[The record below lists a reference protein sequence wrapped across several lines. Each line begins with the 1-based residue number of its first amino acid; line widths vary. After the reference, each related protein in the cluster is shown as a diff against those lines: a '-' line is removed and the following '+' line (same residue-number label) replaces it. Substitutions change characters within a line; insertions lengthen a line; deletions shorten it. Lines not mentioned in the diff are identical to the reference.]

1 LFSKIKSSKTRIN
14 QLDKG
19 NITRRLVVSFSLL
32 IPIYFLY
39 GLYSLYDIH
48 IISGLTRTIYNHP
61 LVVSN
66 AALQANV
73 SITKMHRDIKDV
85 VLFTSPT
92 RIQQAVTDVGRQ
104 ERLVDQY
111 LDMVRDN
118 ILGDEG
124 KQLEKETRTLFDDW
138 RPMREEVID
147 LVRRGQRDAAAE
159 ITIGKGA
166 EHVNKLDE
174 KMNALTNYART
185 KAAAFMKKAEK
196 SHSRLNVS
204 LVLFLVSAVSLSSL
218 IAVIT
223 LKRTAFTEK
232 ELWESRQLFV
242 NAIDYAPIGM
252 VLVEPEGKYYKT
264 NKAFSE
270 LTGYSEK
277 ELLKMNYQEI
287 THPDDYPIGLNAV
300 RQLIEGKIEKASLEK
315 RYLNKDGNVIDV
327 YLTISLLRSSGGS
340 PLYLFA
346 QVQDITARKLAE
358 QRVEHLNRVLRAIR
372 DVNQLIVRERDP
384 QTLIREACRLLVDN
398 RGYTSA
404 LIVIVDKNGR
414 LNSWAG
420 SGVASYSGSLS
431 GMLERGELPPCY
443 NIARSSKEVISI
455 NDRSGVCDECPIV
468 GECTGTPSL
477 CVRLAHEN
485 TNFGYIVAAPSHDMS
500 VDDEECSL
508 FLEMAGDIAYALN
521 FNRMEADRELSE
533 RKRETLEHQL
543 LQAQKM
549 ESIGRLAGGVA
560 HDYNNMLS
568 VIIGYT
574 ELAMEKT
581 QPEEPLHGDLQEVL
595 AAAMRSTEIT
605 KQLLAFARQQTVA
618 PEVLDL
624 NAIVEGMLNML
635 RRLIGEDLDF
645 SWQPEKKVWPVKI
658 DPSQINQILANL
670 CVNARDAIKDVGK
683 VTIETRN
690 ASFDE
695 DYCADHAGF
704 IPGDYVMLAVS
715 DNGSGMAP
723 ETLDKAFEPFFTT
736 KGIGQGTGLGLA
748 TVYGIVKQNNGFI
761 NIYSEPEQG
770 TTIKTYLPRHSGV
783 PVRMD
788 REGPAHIPLSQGETV
803 LLVEDDGSILKLAQT
818 ILEKLG
824 YTVLPAASP
833 SEAKNL
839 AAEHAGDI
847 DLLITDVVM
856 PEMNG
861 RELSEH
867 LHALYP
873 ELETLY
879 MSGYTANV
887 IAHRGVLDE
896 GVAFIPKPLSIKEL
910 AAKVRKVLDK
920 SPA

>member
-1 LFSKIKSSKTRIN
+1 MFSKKRSNNPPTDNLGKR
-14 QLDKG
+14 
-19 NITRRLVVSFSLL
+19 NITRRLIASFSLL
-32 IPIYFLY
+32 ILIYFLY
-39 GLYSLYDIH
+39 GLFSLYNSR
-48 IISGLTRTIYNHP
+48 IISGLTKTIYNHP

-73 SITKMHRDIKDV
+73 SITKMHRDMKDV
-85 VLFTSPT
+85 VLFTSPV
-92 RIQQAVTDVGRQ
+92 RIQQAIADVDRQ
-104 ERLVDQY
+104 ERLVYQY
-111 LDMVRDN
+111 LDRVRDN
-118 ILGDEG
+118 ILGGEG
-124 KQLEKETRTLFDDW
+124 KLLEKETRRLFGNW
-138 RPMREEVID
+138 RPIREEVIA
-147 LVRRGQRDAAAE
+147 LTRKGQRDAAAE

-166 EHVNKLDE
+166 QHVERLDK
-174 KMNALTNYART
+174 KMNALTGYART
-185 KAAAFMKKAEK
+185 KATVFMEKAEK
-196 SHSRLNVS
+196 THSRLNAS
-204 LVLFLVSAVSLSSL
+204 LVMFLVSAASLSSL
-218 IAVIT
+218 IAIVT
-223 LKRTAFTEK
+223 LKRTAATEK

-277 ELLKMNYQEI
+277 ELQKMNYQEI
-287 THPDDYPIGLNAV
+287 THPDDYPIGTNV
-300 RQLIEGKIEKASLEK
+300 IRQLIEGKMERASLEK
-315 RYLNKDGNVIDV
+315 RYLNKGGDVIDV
-327 YLTISLLRSSGGS
+327 YLTISLLRSSGGM

-346 QVQDITARKLAE
+346 QVQDVTARKLAE
-358 QRVEHLNRVLRAIR
+358 QRVEHLNHVLRAIR

-384 QTLIREACRLLVDN
+384 QILIREACRLLVDN

-404 LIVIVDKNGR
+404 VIVLVDKNGR
-414 LNSWAG
+414 LNWWAG
-420 SGVASYSGSLS
+420 SGLAACSESLT

-443 NIARSSKEVISI
+443 DIGGSSKEVISI
-455 NDRSGVCDECPIV
+455 NDRSDVCGECPIL
-468 GECTGTPSL
+468 GECTGAPSL
-477 CVRLAHEN
+477 CVGLTHEN
-485 TNFGYIVAAPSHDMS
+485 INFGYIIATLSHDMS
-500 VDDEECSL
+500 VDEEECSL

-521 FNRMEADRELSE
+521 FNRKETDRKLSE
-533 RKRETLEHQL
+533 RKREKLEHQL

-574 ELAMEKT
+574 ELAMGKI
-581 QPEEPLHGDLQEVL
+581 EPGAPLQADLQEVL
-595 AAAMRSTEIT
+595 AAAVRSTEIT
-605 KQLLAFARQQTVA
+605 KQLLAFARQQTIA
-618 PEVLDL
+618 PEVVDL
-624 NAIVEGMLNML
+624 NAVVEGMLKML
-635 RRLIGEDLDF
+635 RRLIGEDIDF
-645 SWQPEKKVWPVKI
+645 SWQPENNLWPVKI

-683 VTIETRN
+683 VTIETQN

-695 DYCADHAGF
+695 NYCADHAGF

-723 ETLDKAFEPFFTT
+723 EILDKVFEPFFTT
-736 KGIGQGTGLGLA
+736 KGLGQGTGLGLA
-748 TVYGIVKQNNGFI
+748 TVYGIVKQNSGFL

-770 TTIKTYLPRHSGV
+770 TTIKVYLSRHSGEA
-783 PVRMD
+783 VRVR
-788 REGPAHIPLSQGETV
+788 RERPAEIPLGQGETV
-803 LLVEDDGSILKLAQT
+803 LLVEDDDSILKLAQT

-833 SEAKNL
+833 IKAKSL
-839 AAEHAGDI
+839 AAEHAGNI

-867 LHALYP
+867 LRALYP

-896 GVAFIPKPLSIKEL
+896 GVSFIPKPLSIKEL
-910 AAKVRKVLDK
+910 AVKVREVLDTNYK
-920 SPA
+920 